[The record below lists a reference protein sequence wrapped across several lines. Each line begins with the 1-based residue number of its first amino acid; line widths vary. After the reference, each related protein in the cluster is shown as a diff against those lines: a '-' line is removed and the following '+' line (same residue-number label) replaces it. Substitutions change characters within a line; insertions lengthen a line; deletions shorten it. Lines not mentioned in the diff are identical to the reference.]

1 MLLQPPYLGTFGEG
15 AYEYFNVTNMTNKG
29 VELSVGYN
37 GRTGKDFN
45 YQISGNIAYNKN
57 IVNDLPK
64 SVQYTYGG
72 TTQKDDG
79 IAGHPWGSV
88 YGFIVDGIF
97 QNQEEV
103 DNAPVQPGKGVG
115 RLRYKDISGPDGKP
129 DGVVDNDYDRTW
141 ISSGSLTPKF
151 EYGISINLTYKNFDF
166 SMFWQGVAG
175 VEVYDGWKSYSDFW
189 NVWVQNGFNHPTRV
203 LDAWTP
209 TNTKSTIPALSL
221 NNVNDELRTSS
232 YFVEPGQYLK
242 LRNIQ
247 LGYYLPKSFASRLSM
262 EKFYVFAMAQNLIMI
277 KSKKFTGPDP
287 ENPDGSSY
295 ANPYVIPQY
304 FKAGIEVSF

>member
-1 MLLQPPYLGTFGEG
+1 
-15 AYEYFNVTNMTNKG
+15 
-29 VELSVGYN
+29 
-37 GRTGKDFN
+37 
-45 YQISGNIAYNKN
+45 
-57 IVNDLPK
+57 
-64 SVQYTYGG
+64 
-72 TTQKDDG
+72 
-79 IAGHPWGSV
+79 
-88 YGFIVDGIF
+88 VDGIF